1 MLKLQDGRY
10 LHEVLGITRDLASV
24 IEKDVEKI
32 VKDSDSFKDVLEEIY
47 KHYSIENHRV
57 FALIH
62 FGLMIGWSL
71 RFQFETELVFE
82 PTEDNSS

>member
-24 IEKDVEKI
+24 IERDVDEIIKN
-32 VKDSDSFKDVLEEIY
+32 SHSFKDALEKIY
-47 KHYSIENHRV
+47 RHYPKENHRV
-57 FALIH
+57 LALMRLG
-62 FGLMIGWSL
+62 FLIGWSL

-82 PTEDNSS
+82 PTEDDSS